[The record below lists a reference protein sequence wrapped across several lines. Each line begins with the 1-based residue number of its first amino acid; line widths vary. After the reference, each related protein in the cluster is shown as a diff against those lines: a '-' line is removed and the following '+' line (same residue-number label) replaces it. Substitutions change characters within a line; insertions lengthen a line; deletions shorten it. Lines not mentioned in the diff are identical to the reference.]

1 MDFLFTP
8 LMIVSATIG
17 VLVMRARG
25 KQFRIPWVTLGIALV
40 TMVVGVLALFD
51 TVLLAAIARDRD
63 ALLAGEWWR
72 IITPLFGQD
81 GGGFGLIF
89 NLAALLAFGT
99 FVESIFGWRMLLVA
113 YFSAGLVSEVAA
125 YTLLPGQ
132 GFAGNSVATVGLV
145 GLLAAV
151 AAWEPFPLRIFGG
164 FVLLGGLVLL
174 VLRDLHGVGFAVGAL
189 VGLVYS
195 LVGWAKTRPRRP
207 ASRAAPGASS
217 ESSAG
222 S

>member
-8 LMIVSATIG
+8 LMIVSATTG

-25 KQFRIPWVTLGIALV
+25 KGFRIPWVTLGIALV

-51 TVLLAAIARDRD
+51 PVLLAAIARDRD

-72 IITPLFGQD
+72 IVTPLFGQD

-99 FVESIFGWRMLLVA
+99 FVEVIFGWRMLLVTYYA
-113 YFSAGLVSEVAA
+113 AGLVSEVAA
-125 YTLLPGQ
+125 YTLVPGQ

-145 GLLAAV
+145 GLLAVV

-174 VLRDLHGVGFAVGAL
+174 ILRDLHGVGFAVGAL

-207 ASRAAPGASS
+207 ASRVAPGASP